1 MLYGTDGFLQRPG
14 QAALHELGVVE
25 IELDTEVGMADA
37 GDGLAGLGGQRRQ
50 VPRPLEGIDGFDQH
64 ADIGVPAGFGG
75 PFQVFDVHLVAA
87 LAAFAI
93 GHDAG
98 KHMDEPALK
107 GLSVFQRLA
116 DAVAEFGLAAG
127 QVRDAV
133 FARLHVAGG
142 GR

>member
-14 QAALHELGVVE
+14 QGTLKKLGVVE
-25 IELDTEVGMADA
+25 IELDAEVGMADA
-37 GDGLAGLGGQRRQ
+37 GDGVAGLGGQRRQ
-50 VPRPLEGIDGFDQH
+50 VPRPLEGVDGSISTPTSASPRFR
-64 ADIGVPAGFGG
+64 G

-98 KHMDEPALK
+98 KYMDEPALK

-127 QVRDAV
+127 QVQDAV

-142 GR
+142 G

>member
-1 MLYGTDGFLQRPG
+1 MPR
-14 QAALHELGVVE
+14 LGWPTRVTVSRASAVSVV
-25 IELDTEVGMADA
+25 
-37 GDGLAGLGGQRRQ
+37 RY
-50 VPRPLEGIDGFDQH
+50 PWPLEGVDGLDQH

-93 GHDAG
+93 RHDAG
-98 KHMDEPALK
+98 KYMDEPALK
-107 GLSVFQRLA
+107 DLSVFQRLA
-116 DAVAEFGLAAG
+116 NAVAEFGLAAG

-142 GR
+142 GKT